1 MADRVPHGLTLVE
14 LMIVLAVLA
23 LLAGVAVPYVLAGL
37 PGYRAAGAARQLVAD
52 LRLARTLAVE
62 RGVRAFVAFDPA
74 TSSYAVRLDTDG
86 VAGLSAGDQEVK
98 RVTLGNEY
106 RNVRIGSARARDP
119 VTFPDDVALFKP
131 RGTSNGGSVYL
142 TVPDHDDVERK
153 VTVMSTTGRVRAYVW
168 NPASGTWD

>member
-1 MADRVPHGLTLVE
+1 MRAHPGRGLTLVE
-14 LMIVLAVLA
+14 LMVALAVLV
-23 LLAGVAVPYVLAGL
+23 LLAGVAVPYVLASL

-62 RGVRAFVAFDPA
+62 RGVRAFVVFDPSA
-74 TSSYAVRLDTDG
+74 SAYAVRLDTDG
-86 VAGLSAGDQEVK
+86 VSGLSAGDQEVK
-98 RVTLGNEY
+98 RVTLGDAY
-106 RNVRIGSARARDP
+106 RNVRIGSVRARDP
-119 VTFPDDVALFKP
+119 VTFAGDVALFKP

-153 VTVMSTTGRVRAYVW
+153 ITVMSTTGRVRAYVW